1 MSMALTKS
9 KRGHCKMLI
18 KKEKYQKETSF
29 FPFQLSPCCKL
40 PCCKA
45 AFHHTGFFVRVA
57 ILRFPLIN

>member
-29 FPFQLSPCCKL
+29 FLFNYHLVVSYLVVKL
-40 PCCKA
+40 H
-45 AFHHTGFFVRVA
+45 FTTQVS
-57 ILRFPLIN
+57 L

>member
-1 MSMALTKS
+1 MSMALKKS

-29 FPFQLSPCCKL
+29 FLFNYHLVVSYL
-40 PCCKA
+40 GCKA